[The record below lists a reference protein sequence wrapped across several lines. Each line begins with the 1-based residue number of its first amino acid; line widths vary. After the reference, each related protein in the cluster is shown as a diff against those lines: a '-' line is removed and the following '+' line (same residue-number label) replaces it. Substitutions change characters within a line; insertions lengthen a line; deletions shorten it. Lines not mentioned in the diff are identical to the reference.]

1 MLSLVVNPQR
11 TAPAHSLL
19 HSLQINISFSCSVQK
34 SFTLS
39 VAQEKGSQRRCTDIL
54 RRLAALSY
62 KLNPVVTGQVGAC
75 DGGITAVIWHAVGR
89 DSQELRERDH
99 RMSDAVE
106 TKATASELFDAAG
119 RVPVSEHGYSTEKQ
133 SSTVANRTQHMQTDQ
148 SSGST
153 SPDHRADST
162 LLHLKL
168 SHDDVTT
175 GRDSFV
181 K

>member
-11 TAPAHSLL
+11 TAPAPFIVAFFANKHFIQLFRAKIIHFIHS
-19 HSLQINISFSCSVQK
+19 
-34 SFTLS
+34 TR
-39 VAQEKGSQRRCTDIL
+39 KGSQRRCTDIL